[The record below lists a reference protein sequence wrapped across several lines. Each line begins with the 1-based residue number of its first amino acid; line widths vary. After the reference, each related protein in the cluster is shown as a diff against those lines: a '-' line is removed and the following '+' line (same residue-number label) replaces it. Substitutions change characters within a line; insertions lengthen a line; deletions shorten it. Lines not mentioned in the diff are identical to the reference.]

1 VNRRTPLEASLS
13 IAHFT
18 LADAGGGAAG
28 AVFRLHHELL
38 RQHVSSHLY
47 VGRKTS
53 ADPHTRDLSEKCLLG
68 KRAMALSRRL
78 DLLPRLLRH
87 PRANDFW
94 SPGWHSLRDVTT
106 MPGVIDADVLCF
118 YWVPRGFLGI
128 AQIGRLLTLGKP
140 CVWRLSDM
148 WPFTGGCHYSGSCM
162 GFEQG
167 CGHCPQLRSRQKHD
181 LSSTLFA
188 SKEEHWRAGRLT
200 VVSPSRWMADAA
212 RVSPILKGRDI
223 RVIATGV
230 DTTIFQPFDRAQ
242 ARREWGLP
250 EDRRLVLFGADA
262 ALRDRRKGGSSVL
275 MVMQQLAA
283 QRNPTEIALVLF
295 GTDEVPEGV
304 PDGIPVYVMGTISDE
319 ARLARLYAACDVFLA
334 PSAQENLANTVLE
347 AMACGTPVIAYALG
361 GMVEAIEHGGTGFL
375 VAPGDEASLAQATAA
390 LLADDMTRHRFEV
403 ESRSRALTS
412 FDLRTQTAKY
422 IALYRELAEARS
434 GTANETA

>member
-1 VNRRTPLEASLS
+1 VNREAPSEASLS

-28 AVFRLHHELL
+28 AVFRLHRELL
-38 RQHVSSHLY
+38 RQDVSSHLY
-47 VGRKTS
+47 VGRKTGT
-53 ADPHTRDLSEKCLLG
+53 DPHTRDLSQECLLG
-68 KRAMALSRRL
+68 KHAMVLSRRL

-87 PRANDFW
+87 PRADDFW

-106 MPGVIDADVLCF
+106 LPGVIDANVVCL

-128 AQIGRLLTLGKP
+128 AQIGRLLALGKP

-148 WPFTGGCHYSGSCM
+148 WPFTGGCHYSGNCTS
-162 GFEQG
+162 FEQG
-167 CGHCPQLRSRQKHD
+167 CGHCPQLRSRQTRD
-181 LSSTLFA
+181 LSRTLFA
-188 SKEEHWRAGRLT
+188 SKERHWRGGHLT

-212 RVSPILKGRDI
+212 RLSPILKDREI

-230 DTTIFQPFDRAQ
+230 DTTVFQPFDRAQ

-250 EDRRLVLFGADA
+250 QDRRLVLFGADA
-262 ALRDRRKGGSSVL
+262 ALRDGRKGGSSVI
-275 MVMQQLAA
+275 MAMQQIAA
-283 QRNPTEIALVLF
+283 QGIPTQIALVLF
-295 GTDEVPEGV
+295 GTDEVPEGM
-304 PDGIPVYVMGTISDE
+304 PDGIPVYSMGTISDE
-319 ARLARLYAACDVFLA
+319 VRLARLYAACDLFLA

-347 AMACGTPVIAYALG
+347 AMACGTPVVAYALG

-375 VAPGDEASLAQATAA
+375 VTPADEASLAQATAA
-390 LLADDMTRHRFEV
+390 LLADDMTRHRFAV

-422 IALYRELAEARS
+422 IALYRELS
-434 GTANETA
+434 GSTKRNRQ